1 MPGRPQGLQGSDGTH
16 WEFNNRI
23 GYIHV
28 FDGWLVMAE
37 LGDTFTYYNP
47 RTGRS
52 DTYGGAGNDIWFVDL
67 DTMTSYRCHKSE

>member
-1 MPGRPQGLQGSDGTH
+1 MFG
-16 WEFNNRI
+16 
-23 GYIHV
+23 
-28 FDGWLVMAE
+28 GWLVMAE

>member
-52 DTYGGAGNDIWFVDL
+52 DTYGGAGNDIGFVDL